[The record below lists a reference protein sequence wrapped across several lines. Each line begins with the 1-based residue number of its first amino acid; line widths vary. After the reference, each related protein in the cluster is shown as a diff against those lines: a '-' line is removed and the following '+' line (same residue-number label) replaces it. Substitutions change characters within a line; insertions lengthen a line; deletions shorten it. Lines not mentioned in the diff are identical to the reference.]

1 MMRLR
6 VLAILMPALAM
17 LALLPALGDAAA
29 AGQRA
34 LVLEIDGVIGPP
46 LADYIGREL
55 RAARPDEV
63 GIVVLRM
70 NTPGGLDA
78 SMRQIVSAI
87 LASPVPVATYVA
99 PNGARAASAGTYIA
113 YASAIAAMAPGTNI
127 GAATPIQLA
136 GHPMAPPDP
145 TRQKE
150 KAEKAGE
157 PADAETRKLVNDAIA
172 YIRGLAA
179 LNGRNADWAA
189 DAVRSAASVTAAEAL
204 SLHVID
210 VIADDIPDLLR
221 KIDGRTVNVA
231 GKPQQLATAGLD
243 VVTVPPGW
251 RTELLGLV
259 TNPNVAFILMLIGIY
274 GLILEFFNPGAVAP
288 GLIGAISLLVALY
301 ALALLPI
308 SYAGAALVLLG
319 VALMVAEAHIG
330 AFGALGVGGIA
341 AFVIGA
347 LLMFPERV
355 PGFTL
360 SGGVIAGAA
369 IGSAAL
375 FIVVLAALLR
385 SRKRPVVTG
394 SEALIGAEGETVAWQ
409 GSEGRVRVKGEI
421 WLARSDRAARG
432 RRSREG
438 SRSRRP
444 RSPRRSHPS
453 SLACVP
459 LVRRRRDV
467 TARYYLR
474 HAARPYVDVNP
485 KAPEAGQHA
494 RPGRFSARTASG
506 ARHLHGSGWRF
517 RPRADAASECSNA
530 ERRRVLRA
538 AMRNLPFAEPGR
550 RAAPR
555 AGLGRHLWAQGRQR
569 RRLPLFAGLRRGRFR
584 LGRGASRLLPDR
596 PPGGH
601 SRRRHALQT
610 EERGRAQS
618 HHRLSEGAEVT
629 GRPVPSMSRRGSADA
644 APQSRHHDQ
653 EQRRTP

>member
-6 VLAILMPALAM
+6 ALAILMPALAM

-150 KAEKAGE
+150 KADKPGE

-347 LLMFPERV
+347 LLMFPEQV

-369 IGSAAL
+369 ISSAAL

-421 WLARSDRAARG
+421 WLARSDASLAAGDHVRVVDRDG
-432 RRSREG
+432 LVLRVEAI
-438 SRSRRP
+438 
-444 RSPRRSHPS
+444 RSP
-453 SLACVP
+453 
-459 LVRRRRDV
+459 
-467 TARYYLR
+467 
-474 HAARPYVDVNP
+474 
-485 KAPEAGQHA
+485 
-494 RPGRFSARTASG
+494 
-506 ARHLHGSGWRF
+506 
-517 RPRADAASECSNA
+517 
-530 ERRRVLRA
+530 
-538 AMRNLPFAEPGR
+538 
-550 RAAPR
+550 
-555 AGLGRHLWAQGRQR
+555 
-569 RRLPLFAGLRRGRFR
+569 
-584 LGRGASRLLPDR
+584 
-596 PPGGH
+596 
-601 SRRRHALQT
+601 
-610 EERGRAQS
+610 
-618 HHRLSEGAEVT
+618 
-629 GRPVPSMSRRGSADA
+629 
-644 APQSRHHDQ
+644 
-653 EQRRTP
+653 